1 MRIPKIFWSSKSD
14 NFKSFKSY
22 FESFKWLEKVFYS
35 SSFFC
40 EFLFLISSHTEIP
53 LTFTRECQLS
63 ISPPHPRAIAT
74 PQKWGPHRRTPKNIG
89 LNFPLVMGCTRLMKP
104 YSRLFKQLSLYK
116 KPNAGDW
123 ARIEKGRNRKSRN
136 QVSIMSNEI
145 KNVNSVKSNDDYVW
159 AIFKHLNSSNE

>member
-14 NFKSFKSY
+14 NFKSFKTY
-22 FESFKWLEKVFYS
+22 FQSFKWLEKVFYS

-89 LNFPLVMGCTRLMKP
+89 LNFPLVMGCTRDGLGWLGGLEWWDGLGVLW
-104 YSRLFKQLSLYK
+104 SWRLGPLS
-116 KPNAGDW
+116 
-123 ARIEKGRNRKSRN
+123 
-136 QVSIMSNEI
+136 
-145 KNVNSVKSNDDYVW
+145 KNVMVR
-159 AIFKHLNSSNE
+159 II

>member
-89 LNFPLVMGCTRLMKP
+89 VNFPLVMGCT
-104 YSRLFKQLSLYK
+104 
-116 KPNAGDW
+116 PNF
-123 ARIEKGRNRKSRN
+123 
-136 QVSIMSNEI
+136 EI
-145 KNVNSVKSNDDYVW
+145 KVTILLWAFPIILYYLTDTFFCLCTQNKFLYPTQSNVTLCRNK
-159 AIFKHLNSSNE
+159 IGCT